1 MRHRLLYLVL
11 VGAALAVH
19 ASAVGASPRLSG
31 PTTMT
36 VLQKVTFTATG
47 LRPGRYALFI
57 AKSVRRGGRSYRCVA
72 FLSAQRPV
80 SASSEQFHGSV
91 PDGVSCRRGGGAAVD
106 FTRSIP
112 LGRYRLYACRLTP
125 AAYCSSRASALSRP
139 VRIRR

>member
-1 MRHRLLYLVL
+1 MRYRLLYLAL

-19 ASAVGASPRLSG
+19 GSAVAASPRLSG

-36 VLQKVTFTATG
+36 VLQKVTFKATG

-57 AKSVRRGGRSYRCVA
+57 ATSVQRGGRSYRCVA

-80 SASSEQFHGSV
+80 NASSERFYGSV
-91 PDGVSCRRGGGAAVD
+91 PDGVSCRRSGGAAVD
-106 FTRSIP
+106 FSRSIP
-112 LGRYRLYACRLTP
+112 LGRYRLYACRPTP
-125 AAYCSSRASALSRP
+125 AAYCSSRASAVSKS